1 MKKFAS
7 LIFKKIYDECAISWI
22 MELTFYL
29 VFLLI
34 FLGVLSGMVSSI
46 AGIGGGVFFVS
57 LISLLFLIDIKIAI
71 DTSTFI
77 ILFSSFAGFITY
89 LRQGR
94 TSFKLSL
101 FFSSFSILGSF
112 LATILF
118 SFVSIES
125 YILEIIFAVTLLI
138 AGANMT
144 YKAIK
149 AKNVPEIQEV
159 SHIDFLE
166 FTLKDHDHKATFKKA
181 IPLFMLAGFTANL
194 LGIGGG
200 IINTP
205 SLNVIL
211 NFPIHNSTAI
221 STSIIFF
228 TAIYNTIIKSL
239 TGQIDYLIGFLIMI
253 GSILGSIL
261 GAKISKKM
269 PKSYLQIFV
278 SVVLIGLAIRMFF

>member
-1 MKKFAS
+1 
-7 LIFKKIYDECAISWI
+7 

-34 FLGVLSGMVSSI
+34 ILGILSGMVSSI

-57 LISLLFLIDIKIAI
+57 FISLLFLIDIKIAI

-89 LRQGR
+89 LRQKR
-94 TSFKLSL
+94 TSIKLSL
-101 FFSSFSILGSF
+101 FFSLFSILGSF
-112 LATILF
+112 LATLLF

-138 AGANMT
+138 AGANMI
-144 YKAIK
+144 YKATK

-159 SHIDFLE
+159 NHIDF
-166 FTLKDHDHKATFKKA
+166 TLKNQDQKATFKKA

-205 SLNVIL
+205 SLNMVL

-239 TGQIDYLIGFLIMI
+239 TGQIDYLIGLLIMI

-269 PKSYLQIFV
+269 PKNYLQIFV